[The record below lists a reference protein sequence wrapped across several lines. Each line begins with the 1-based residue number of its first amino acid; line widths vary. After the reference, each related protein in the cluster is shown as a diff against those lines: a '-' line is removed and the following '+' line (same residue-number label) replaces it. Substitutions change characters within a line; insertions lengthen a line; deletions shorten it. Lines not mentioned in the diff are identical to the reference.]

1 MSIYQPSLEYYVYA
15 YLREDGTPYY
25 IGKGKSKRAWNK
37 NHTINLPKDKTRI
50 IVCESNLTEIGA
62 LALERRL
69 IKWYGRK
76 DAGTGILRNM
86 TDGGDGTSAIIFSE
100 ETKNKIGN
108 ATKEF
113 LKNNPDKHPSKKFD
127 VRKKQSKSRKEY
139 LKNNPDKH
147 NMKNPETIKK
157 VKESNKKYWNS
168 PEGKK
173 RKIEISNKTGKAR
186 SDYLLNNPDKNPMRN
201 PETRKKVSE
210 SNKEFYKNNPDKHPM
225 KNPESRKKISDAR
238 KKYWEQRKK
247 LEMTNQN

>member
-1 MSIYQPSLEYYVYA
+1 M
-15 YLREDGTPYY
+15 
-25 IGKGKSKRAWNK
+25 
-37 NHTINLPKDKTRI
+37 
-50 IVCESNLTEIGA
+50 
-62 LALERRL
+62 
-69 IKWYGRK
+69 
-76 DAGTGILRNM
+76 
-86 TDGGDGTSAIIFSE
+86 
-100 ETKNKIGN
+100 
-108 ATKEF
+108 
-113 LKNNPDKHPSKKFD
+113 
-127 VRKKQSKSRKEY
+127 RKKQSKSRKEY

-157 VKESNKKYWNS
+157 VKESNKKCWNS